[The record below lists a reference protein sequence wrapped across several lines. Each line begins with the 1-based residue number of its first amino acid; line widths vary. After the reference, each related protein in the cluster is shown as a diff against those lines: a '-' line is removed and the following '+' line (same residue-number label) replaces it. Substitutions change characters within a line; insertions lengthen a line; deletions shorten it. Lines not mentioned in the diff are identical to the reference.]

1 MRESGVGQRLYRV
14 QVCVGRLRLCVC
26 RPLLFQQAYPFL
38 LQALARGDIFGEDDD
53 PADLARSGEP
63 GTHFPLDPLD
73 RAVRA
78 VEAILIALLDGPGQ
92 APAVDRLPEL
102 WDLGEGALVPAPPNL
117 PLGLLC
123 RPPAPRVRQCS
134 ASARGRG

>member
-1 MRESGVGQRLYRV
+1 MRESGVGQSLYRA
-14 QVCVGRLRLCVC
+14 QVSVGRLRLCVC

-92 APAVDRLPEL
+92 APAGGRLPSFWGL
-102 WDLGEGALVPAPPNL
+102 GGEGIVT
-117 PLGLLC
+117 
-123 RPPAPRVRQCS
+123 
-134 ASARGRG
+134 